1 MSTHFFQEN
10 DDLKSNKYLRAIE
23 KKKRSQQ
30 KKINSTYF
38 TESKFQQH
46 STSFSLSYIDF
57 PCWRDPILQWP
68 LLLRYVNKNRDTRE
82 SVGPTCRS
90 FLLQRGFAFPQ
101 AFTHVPIKYQDNLSS
116 SCRNANNKPRFPGT
130 GSYTPC
136 AARFHQVSLALQ
148 LWRVLSFG
156 RRGVNPLRL

>member
-1 MSTHFFQEN
+1 M
-10 DDLKSNKYLRAIE
+10 KSI
-23 KKKRSQQ
+23 KR
-30 KKINSTYF
+30 INSKYF

-82 SVGPTCRS
+82 SVGPTFRS

-101 AFTHVPIKYQDNLSS
+101 AFTHVPIKYQDITS
-116 SCRNANNKPRFPGT
+116 R
-130 GSYTPC
+130 
-136 AARFHQVSLALQ
+136 ARAEMPTISRDSLELARIHLMQ
-148 LWRVLSFG
+148 HASIKSVWHYNS
-156 RRGVNPLRL
+156 GVCYHLVDEE